1 MTGSLDLNLLPVYR
15 VRGREAPIPPGLT
28 TASPPKRCGRGREDD
43 LLLVYLSLSGNVLL
57 TTTEYERLLKLV
69 IDHYYRASGAV
80 TSALRTAAER
90 LNQTLL
96 ESNLRNRGTGQ
107 HIIGRLILGTLRGT
121 QLLLCQCGPTHVF
134 QFSAQGWSHFHDDS
148 AASRALGASQV
159 TPLYFSQLNLQPGD
173 RLAFFASLPAEWQA
187 AQVAGLRSLE
197 QLYKSLASLPQET
210 LSAVLVSVTPGKG
223 QMRLLEAPPTERTA
237 PRAASSGEQVTPV
250 NEESRP
256 STVGEAAGEMPAPPL
271 RPTSQVLSKR
281 PASRFARL
289 LAGEEETEQ
298 EQPREEPPS
307 SPPKPSSS
315 VTRTSTLRR
324 PVSASGSPLVQ
335 RPAADTRQRLL
346 RGLAK
351 WLRQLRVGL
360 HTANERLQALLAR
373 LLPDLHAEDTRV
385 SGSSL
390 ALLALAIPVLAMT
403 VALVFYNQHGRRVSY
418 QENFQQALREA
429 EWAAAQTSPAEIRV
443 GWERTLFYLDIAEQ
457 YQQTEDSRQL
467 RFQAQTAL
475 DNLDGILRLSF
486 EPAIVNGLGRNIN
499 VTALAAT
506 TNDLYLLDGV
516 RGSVYRYYLTAQ
528 GYQADPAFVCEPGT
542 YGDVTVGPLVDIL
555 AAPRV
560 NPYNATLMALDGDG
574 ALLYCF
580 PSPRRPIAVKLAR
593 PELGWERLTDFT
605 LDTTTNFLYVM
616 DPSRSGVW
624 YYVPDKNGKYVNLPI
639 SFFGEQVP
647 ANMATAI
654 DFATNG
660 SDLYFLFEDGHLAS
674 CALIVFQNVP
684 KRCHDPLL
692 IIDNRPERQS
702 SHRLVEAIFT
712 QMTFAEAPDQSLY
725 LFDPYAPAVYR
736 FSPRVD
742 SLLLLNQFRPAVGQ
756 SAVIAEAGPSAMTFN
771 ANRTLFIGTARQVF
785 FAPDVP

>member
-1 MTGSLDLNLLPVYR
+1 MTALLDLNLLPVYR
-15 VRGREAPIPPGLT
+15 VKGREVPIPPGLK

-43 LLLVYLSLSGNVLL
+43 LLLVYLSLSGNVPL
-57 TTTEYERLLKLV
+57 TATEYERLLKLV
-69 IDHYYRASGAV
+69 IDQYYRASGAI
-80 TSALRTAAER
+80 TSALRTAAEH

-96 ESNLRNRGTGQ
+96 ENNLRNRGKGQ

-134 QFSAQGWSHFHDDS
+134 QFSAQGWLHFHDSS

-159 TPLYFSQLNLQPGD
+159 TPLYFSQLKLQPGD
-173 RLAFFASLPAEWQA
+173 RLALLASLPAEWEVE
-187 AQVAGLRSLE
+187 QVAGLRSLE
-197 QLYKSLASLPQET
+197 QLHKSLVSLSQET
-210 LSAVLVSVTPGKG
+210 LSAILISVTPGKG
-223 QMRLLEAPPTERTA
+223 QMRLLEAPPTERTTPGTA
-237 PRAASSGEQVTPV
+237 PSEEQVAPA
-250 NEESRP
+250 EGKSQP
-256 STVGEAAGEMPAPPL
+256 SARGEAASEMPSPL
-271 RPTSQVLSKR
+271 RPTSQVLSRR

-289 LAGEEETEQ
+289 LAGEEETSQ
-298 EQPREEPPS
+298 EQRSEEPPA
-307 SPPKPSSS
+307 SSS
-315 VTRTSTLRR
+315 QPPS
-324 PVSASGSPLVQ
+324 
-335 RPAADTRQRLL
+335 PAARISPVRRAATTGSLPIFLRPTTDTRQRLL
-346 RGLAK
+346 RSLAK
-351 WLRQLRVGL
+351 WLRQLRISL
-360 HTANERLQALLAR
+360 HTANERLQTLLAR
-373 LLPDLHAEDTRV
+373 LLPDLRAEDSRV
-385 SGSSL
+385 GGGSL
-390 ALLALAIPVLAMT
+390 ALLALAIPVLVMT

-418 QENFQQALREA
+418 EENFQQALREA

-499 VTALAAT
+499 VRALAAT
-506 TNDLYLLDGV
+506 TNDLYLLDGT
-516 RGSVYRYYLTAQ
+516 RGSVYRYYLSAQ
-528 GYQADPAFVCEPGT
+528 GYQADTAFVCEPGT

-560 NPYNATLMALDGDG
+560 NPYNATLMALDDNGT
-574 ALLYCF
+574 LLYCF
-580 PSPRRPIAVKLAR
+580 PSPRRPVAVKLAR
-593 PELGWERLTDFT
+593 PELGWERLTNFT
-605 LDTTTNFLYVM
+605 LDATTNFLYVM
-616 DPSRSGVW
+616 DPSRGGVW
-624 YYVPDKNGKYVNLPI
+624 YYVPDENGKYVNLPI

-674 CALIVFQNVP
+674 CTLIVFQNVP

-702 SHRLVEAIFT
+702 GHRLVEAIFT

-756 SAVIAEAGPSAMTFN
+756 NIIMAEAGASAMAFN

-785 FAPDVP
+785 YAPDVP